1 MKSAYLGF
9 LMENRRFLAFG
20 FLMAFCS
27 SYGQT
32 FFISVFGG
40 EIRAEFGLSH
50 GTFGLIYSAATL
62 VSGFC
67 MIWAGAQIDR
77 IDLRPFT
84 AAVCIGLVVACLL
97 TGWTTSAL
105 MLGVAIFALRLSG
118 QGLISHTAMTA
129 MVRYFERDRG
139 KAISMANLGFPAG
152 QAIFPVIGVTLA
164 AAIGWRETWFVLA
177 FILAIIMMPFLLWL
191 LKGHGERH
199 RRMEARTAQNVS
211 DNGSSSRQWSA
222 REVRRDPRFW
232 LMAPGFLGLSFVG
245 TGIIFHQ
252 VHLVDF
258 KGWSLAWFAANYSVM
273 AAASVVTSLFVGPLM
288 DRTSAARMT
297 PYYQIPALVAVL
309 FLAGGDALWVIPVY
323 MVLYGISIGVTR
335 VVISALW
342 AEWYGVRHLGAI
354 RALVA
359 AMMVM
364 ASAASPVLFGWMID
378 RGITINAILFMSA
391 AYTALSIVLIVI
403 AVRFPARIPAQLSDA
418 RSTDAS

>member
-9 LMENRRFLAFG
+9 LAENRRFLAFG
-20 FLMAFCS
+20 FLTAFCS

-77 IDLRPFT
+77 IDLRRFT
-84 AAVCIGLVVACLL
+84 AAVCIGLVVASLL
-97 TGWTTSAL
+97 TGWTTSAF

-118 QGLISHTAMTA
+118 QGLMSHTAMTA

-152 QAIFPVIGVTLA
+152 QAIFPVIGVALA

-177 FILAIIMMPFLLWL
+177 FILAVLVMPFLLWL

-199 RRMEARTAQNVS
+199 RRMEARTAQNGS
-211 DNGSSSRQWSA
+211 DNGASSRQWSA

-288 DRTSAARMT
+288 DRIGAVRMT
-297 PYYQIPALVAVL
+297 PYYQIPALVGVL

-378 RGITINAILFMSA
+378 RGITMNAILFMSA

-418 RSTDAS
+418 RSTDAG

>member
-1 MKSAYLGF
+1 MKTGYLGF
-9 LMENRRFLAFG
+9 LHENRRFLAFG
-20 FLMAFCS
+20 FLMAFFS

-62 VSGFC
+62 LSGVC
-67 MIWAGAQIDR
+67 MIWAGRQIDR
-77 IDLRPFT
+77 VDLRRFT
-84 AAVCIGLVVACLL
+84 VAVCAGLMVASLL
-97 TGWTTSAL
+97 TGWTTSAF

-118 QGLISHTAMTA
+118 QGLMSHTAMTA
-129 MVRYFERDRG
+129 MARYFEQDRG

-152 QAIFPVIGVTLA
+152 QAIFPVIGVALA
-164 AAIGWRETWFVLA
+164 AAIGWRQTWFVLA
-177 FILAIIMMPFLLWL
+177 CVVAVIVLPLLLWL
-191 LKGHGERH
+191 LKGHGDRH
-199 RRMEARTAQNVS
+199 RRMEIRTGQDAS
-211 DNGSSSRQWSA
+211 GNGPAVKQWTG

-252 VHLVDF
+252 VHLVEF
-258 KGWSLAWFAANYSVM
+258 KGWSLAWFAANYSAM
-273 AAASVVTSLFVGPLM
+273 AAASVVTSLIIGPLM
-288 DRTSAARMT
+288 DRTSALRMT
-297 PYYQIPALVAVL
+297 PWYQVPALLSLL
-309 FLAGGDALWVIPVY
+309 FLAGSDVLWVIPVY
-323 MVLYGISIGVTR
+323 MVLSGISIGMSR

-364 ASAASPVLFGWMID
+364 ASAASPVMFGWMID
-378 RGITINAILFMSA
+378 QGITMNAILYMSA
-391 AYTALSIVLIVI
+391 GYTAVSIVLIVI
-403 AVRFPARIPAQLSDA
+403 AGRMKGQPV
-418 RSTDAS
+418 DASG

>member
-1 MKSAYLGF
+1 MKLAYLGF
-9 LMENRRFLAFG
+9 LAQNRRVLAFG

-40 EIRAEFGLSH
+40 EIRAEFALSH

-67 MIWAGAQIDR
+67 MILAGGQIDR
-77 IDLRPFT
+77 IDLRRFT
-84 AAVCIGLVVACLL
+84 VAVCIGLVVASLL
-97 TGWTTSAL
+97 TGWTTSAF

-118 QGLISHTAMTA
+118 QGLMSHTALTA
-129 MVRYFERDRG
+129 MARYFERDRG

-152 QAIFPVIGVTLA
+152 QAIFPVIGVGLA

-177 FILAIIMMPFLLWL
+177 LILAVVVTPLLLWL

-199 RRMEARTAQNVS
+199 RQLEARTAQNES
-211 DNGSSSRQWSA
+211 DNASAARQWSA
-222 REVRRDPRFW
+222 LEVRRDPRFW
-232 LMAPGFLGLSFVG
+232 LMAPGFLGLSFIG

-252 VHLVDF
+252 VHLVEF
-258 KGWSLAWFAANYSVM
+258 KGWSLAWFAANYSFM
-273 AAASVVTSLFVGPLM
+273 AAASVVTSLVAGPLM
-288 DRTSAARMT
+288 DRISAVCMT
-297 PYYQIPALVAVL
+297 PWYQIPALIAVL
-309 FLAGGDALWVIPVY
+309 FLASSAGLWVIPVY
-323 MVLYGISIGVTR
+323 MVLYGISIGITR

-378 RGITINAILFMSA
+378 RGITMNAVLYISA

-403 AVRFPARIPAQLSDA
+403 AIRFPTQTPDERKAGAG
-418 RSTDAS
+418 

>member
-1 MKSAYLGF
+1 
-9 LMENRRFLAFG
+9 
-20 FLMAFCS
+20 
-27 SYGQT
+27 
-32 FFISVFGG
+32 
-40 EIRAEFGLSH
+40 
-50 GTFGLIYSAATL
+50 
-62 VSGFC
+62 
-67 MIWAGAQIDR
+67 
-77 IDLRPFT
+77 
-84 AAVCIGLVVACLL
+84 
-97 TGWTTSAL
+97 
-105 MLGVAIFALRLSG
+105 
-118 QGLISHTAMTA
+118 
-129 MVRYFERDRG
+129 
-139 KAISMANLGFPAG
+139 
-152 QAIFPVIGVTLA
+152 
-164 AAIGWRETWFVLA
+164 
-177 FILAIIMMPFLLWL
+177 
-191 LKGHGERH
+191 
-199 RRMEARTAQNVS
+199 
-211 DNGSSSRQWSA
+211 
-222 REVRRDPRFW
+222 
-232 LMAPGFLGLSFVG
+232 MAPGFLGLSFVG

-288 DRTSAARMT
+288 DRTSAVRMT